1 MATGRD
7 GITNGR
13 LRRAA
18 PLASMA
24 ARATGDRV
32 IAALRRDSDPDSVTG
47 LARRADRYVEAL
59 GRSKGALMKVG
70 QLVSFVPLGAAI
82 PPESQRIVQTALS
95 RLQAQAPPMAP
106 DLAAEVV
113 AAELGAPPDKVFR
126 DFEAMPFA
134 AASIGQ
140 VHRATLPDGRPV
152 AVKVQYP
159 GVGEAIRTDL
169 KNAELI
175 AVLFQFLRSV
185 MPGMSQIDPKLVA
198 AEISERVT
206 EELDYCIEAKNQQDF
221 ADAYRGHPFVR
232 IPEVVAEFSTER
244 VLTQDL
250 ATGRPWIEALDAD
263 QDLKDKWSEVI
274 YRFVFG
280 SLRRLCLFNA
290 DPHPGNYLFGDDG
303 TVTFL
308 DFGCV
313 KRFDPAQVALMQD
326 VVRAAVLG
334 NGEVIRDRFIRSGLF
349 DEATAPSGEDL
360 LAWWGA
366 PMRMLTAP
374 QPFRITRDHVSETVL
389 TEFSPLGPS
398 ADVVRRMQ
406 VARDFIFMS
415 RVDVG
420 LMSVLGELE
429 PTGNWRGIYEEMDL
443 AGAPCTPMGEADA
456 AFWGARSPLPAVPD
470 WVYAQ

>member
-1 MATGRD
+1 MARSED
-7 GITNGR
+7 GITTGR

-18 PLASMA
+18 PLATMA

-32 IAALRRDSDPDSVTG
+32 IAALRRDSDPETITG

-95 RLQAQAPPMAP
+95 RLQAEAPPMEP

-113 AAELGAPPDKVFR
+113 RRELGAYPDQVFR
-126 DFEAMPFA
+126 DFEPMPFA

-140 VHRATLPDGRPV
+140 VHRATLPDGRAA
-152 AVKVQYP
+152 AVKIQYP
-159 GVGEAIRTDL
+159 GVGRAIRADL

-185 MPGMSQIDPKLVA
+185 MPGMSQVDPKVVA

-206 EELDYCIEAKNQQDF
+206 EELDYRIEAKNQQDF
-221 ADAYRGHPFVR
+221 ADAYRGHPFIR
-232 IPEVVAEFSTER
+232 IPEVMADFSTER
-244 VLTQDL
+244 VLTQEL
-250 ATGRPWIEALDAD
+250 AAGRPWAKALEAD
-263 QDLKDKWSEVI
+263 QELKDQWAEVI

-280 SLRRLCLFNA
+280 SLRRLQLFNA

-313 KRFDPAQVALMQD
+313 KRFEVAQVAMMQD

-334 NGEVIRDRFIRSGLF
+334 NGDVMRRRFIEAGVF
-349 DEATAPSGEDL
+349 DEKHAPDADAC
-360 LAWWGA
+360 LAWWGV
-366 PMRMLTAP
+366 PMKMLTEP
-374 QPFRITRDHVSETVL
+374 QPFRLTRDHVNEVVL
-389 TEFSPLGPS
+389 TEFSPVGPAS
-398 ADVVRRMQ
+398 GVVRNLR
-406 VARDFIFMS
+406 APGDFIFMS
-415 RVDVG
+415 RVDIG

-429 PTGNWRGIYEEMDL
+429 PAGYWKDMQAELDFL
-443 AGAPCTPMGEADA
+443 APPCTPLGKADA
-456 AFWGARSPLPAVPD
+456 AFWGDRHPLPAVPD
-470 WVYAQ
+470 WVSAR